1 MSAYQHSYKIKG
13 VDIMNNRW
21 NKKEPKILYK
31 PRVLNT
37 FERMRIY
44 AEIDKQYIL
53 EDIKSYAKSEKL
65 ISDRGMRLVNWNAMY
80 DIYVNEATMEYSQFE
95 NMKNAINLYLEYHKE
110 ENLDKDFYVVE
121 IEEAY
126 TTHVEILAKN
136 EYEAEELIE
145 EKYNQGLYFEDLRKE
160 WVTNFFATKIREPDI
175 VIEARRKCNYN
186 AIA

>member
-1 MSAYQHSYKIKG
+1 
-13 VDIMNNRW
+13 MNNRW
-21 NKKEPKILYK
+21 NKKEPKIIYK
-31 PRVLNT
+31 PRELNT

-44 AEIDKQYIL
+44 SEIDKQYIL
-53 EDIKSYAKSEKL
+53 EDIKSYAESEEL
-65 ISDRGMRLVNWNAMY
+65 ISDRGMRLVNWNAIY
-80 DIYVNEATMEYSQFE
+80 NIYVNEATMEYSQFE
-95 NMKNAINLYLEYHKE
+95 NMKNTINLYLECHKE

-160 WVTNFFATKIREPDI
+160 WVTNFFATKVREADVI
-175 VIEARRKCNYN
+175 VEARKNYNYN

>member
-1 MSAYQHSYKIKG
+1 
-13 VDIMNNRW
+13 
-21 NKKEPKILYK
+21 
-31 PRVLNT
+31 
-37 FERMRIY
+37 
-44 AEIDKQYIL
+44 
-53 EDIKSYAKSEKL
+53 
-65 ISDRGMRLVNWNAMY
+65 
-80 DIYVNEATMEYSQFE
+80 MEYSQFE
-95 NMKNAINLYLEYHKE
+95 NMKNAINLYLECHKE

-160 WVTNFFATKIREPDI
+160 WVTNFFATKVREADVI
-175 VIEARRKCNYN
+175 VEARKNYNYN